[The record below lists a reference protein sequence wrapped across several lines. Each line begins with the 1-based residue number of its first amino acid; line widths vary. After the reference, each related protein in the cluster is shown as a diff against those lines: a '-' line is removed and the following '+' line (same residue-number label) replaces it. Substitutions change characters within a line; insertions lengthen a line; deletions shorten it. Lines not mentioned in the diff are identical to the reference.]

1 MYPLFVRTLKHVQM
15 YVFIAKI
22 FRRLILI
29 LEKLPSKKYLSV
41 KCIIIDQ
48 KSYLLLLFTKTNY
61 DSIFLKPLT
70 FLQFIQLLVDISSD
84 KIKLL
89 RVHRVLHNV
98 GTFKYVSKY

>member
-29 LEKLPSKKYLSV
+29 LEKLPSKQYLSV

-48 KSYLLLLFTKTNY
+48 KNLFT
-61 DSIFLKPLT
+61 
-70 FLQFIQLLVDISSD
+70 FIVYKNEL
-84 KIKLL
+84 
-89 RVHRVLHNV
+89 
-98 GTFKYVSKY
+98 